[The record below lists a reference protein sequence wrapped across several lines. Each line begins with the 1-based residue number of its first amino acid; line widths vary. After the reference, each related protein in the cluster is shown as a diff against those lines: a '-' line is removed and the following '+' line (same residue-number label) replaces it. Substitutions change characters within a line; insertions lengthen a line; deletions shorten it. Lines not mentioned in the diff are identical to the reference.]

1 MVGRFPTHSEAKL
14 SSQLYQDLVDRG
26 VVLFGMSWCAQFMF
40 MARNAGSPFMVY
52 ALGGARRCRAVCE
65 G

>member
-40 MARNAGSPFMVY
+40 MALRLADRTGIS
-52 ALGGARRCRAVCE
+52 LCGARVRISL
-65 G
+65 